1 MSFTCED
8 HARQLS
14 DVSNAIVCHHY
25 ILSISPYI
33 SINNLHKDVM
43 NTLNDNSFLEE
54 IMGVEGNHQNSAV
67 RTVNCLFSARA
78 LDTFHDNR
86 IDTITNCL
94 TYLDRDLVVY
104 IDPGKFKLRII
115 KHN

>member
-1 MSFTCED
+1 
-8 HARQLS
+8 
-14 DVSNAIVCHHY
+14 
-25 ILSISPYI
+25 
-33 SINNLHKDVM
+33 M